1 MNKEKLKEANR
12 LNKLIEEHEQALN
25 CFEFDT
31 NYYAR
36 DEDPNLPI
44 ALESTNP
51 ILIIEHDDPFEGGRE
66 QQRIPMVLSDFL
78 INLIKDSIKGNLEK
92 LNARGA
98 ALGHQRAH
106 RCRRHEPP
114 RRDRAHVQQA

>member
-51 ILIIEHDDPFEGGRE
+51 ILIIEHDVHLRE
-66 QQRIPMVLSDFL
+66 D
-78 INLIKDSIKGNLEK
+78 GNSREF
-92 LNARGA
+92 
-98 ALGHQRAH
+98 QWY
-106 RCRRHEPP
+106 
-114 RRDRAHVQQA
+114 

>member
-1 MNKEKLKEANR
+1 MASFQIFTEGITLKTKQILKEANR

-92 LNARGA
+92 LKDEFQN
-98 ALGHQRAH
+98 L
-106 RCRRHEPP
+106 
-114 RRDRAHVQQA
+114 